1 VLAARPTARGKG
13 SPIHAD
19 RVVNRRIVEHGG
31 AGPET
36 ALALPPVSASNG
48 AFAGRPA
55 GPKGP
60 PMRLPIV
67 ALTAALAAIP
77 TASAQDAPKAAAP
90 AAPTAAAAGAMT
102 EDQKVVYALGLAMGQ
117 RLGDFSLSPQ
127 ELELLQKGV
136 ADSVLGRPPQ
146 VDLQVYG
153 PKIMELA
160 QARQQVVI
168 EKVKKDGAAY
178 LEQAAQ
184 LPGAKKTASGIV
196 YVEEKAGTGASPK
209 PTDKIKIHYHGT
221 TTDGTVFDSS
231 VDRGT
236 PAEFELGSLIPCW
249 VEGIQLMKVGGKSRL
264 VCPPNLAYGDRGAPP
279 VIKPGATLTF
289 QVELI
294 DIVASAPEAPAAP
307 APAKPDG
314 TP

>member
-1 VLAARPTARGKG
+1 MRFPIALVAA
-13 SPIHAD
+13 
-19 RVVNRRIVEHGG
+19 
-31 AGPET
+31 
-36 ALALPPVSASNG
+36 ALVALPYASASDV
-48 AFAGRPA
+48 P
-55 GPKGP
+55 
-60 PMRLPIV
+60 
-67 ALTAALAAIP
+67 
-77 TASAQDAPKAAAP
+77 QAAAP
-90 AAPTAAAAGAMT
+90 AAPAAAGAMS
-102 EDQKVVYALGLAMGQ
+102 EDQKVIYALGLAMGQ
-117 RLGDFSLSPQ
+117 RLGDFALSPQ
-127 ELELLQKGV
+127 ELEFLQKGV

-146 VDLQVYG
+146 LDLQVYG

-168 EKVKKDGAAY
+168 EKAKKEGAAY
-178 LEQAAQ
+178 LEQAAK
-184 LPGAKKTASGIV
+184 LPGAQKTASGIV
-196 YVEEKAGTGASPK
+196 YVEEKAGTGVTPK

-294 DIVASAPEAPAAP
+294 DIVASAPPAPAAP
-307 APAKPDG
+307 DKPAG

>member
-1 VLAARPTARGKG
+1 
-13 SPIHAD
+13 
-19 RVVNRRIVEHGG
+19 
-31 AGPET
+31 
-36 ALALPPVSASNG
+36 
-48 AFAGRPA
+48 
-55 GPKGP
+55 
-60 PMRLPIV
+60 MRLPIV
-67 ALTAALAAIP
+67 TLAAALATLP
-77 TASAQDAPKAAAP
+77 TALAAGTPPSAAP
-90 AAPTAAAAGAMT
+90 PAPPAATAPTPGGLT

-117 RLGDFSLSPQ
+117 RLGDFSLTPQ
-127 ELELLQKGV
+127 ELEFLQKGV
-136 ADSVLGRPPQ
+136 SDSVLGRPPQ

-168 EKVKKDGAAY
+168 EKSKKEGTAY

-184 LPGAKKTASGIV
+184 LPGAKKTASGLV
-196 YVEEKAGTGASPK
+196 YIEEKAGTGASPK
-209 PTDKIKIHYHGT
+209 PADKIKIHYHGT

-249 VEGIQLMKVGGKSRL
+249 VEGIQLMKVGGKAKL
-264 VCPPNLAYGDRGAPP
+264 VCPPSLAYGDRGAPP

-294 DIVASAPEAPAAP
+294 DILAAAPETPPAAP
-307 APAKPDG
+307 PAG

>member
-1 VLAARPTARGKG
+1 
-13 SPIHAD
+13 
-19 RVVNRRIVEHGG
+19 
-31 AGPET
+31 
-36 ALALPPVSASNG
+36 
-48 AFAGRPA
+48 
-55 GPKGP
+55 
-60 PMRLPIV
+60 MRLPIA
-67 ALTAALAAIP
+67 ALVAALAAIP
-77 TASAQDAPKAAAP
+77 SATAADVPKAASPPAP
-90 AAPTAAAAGAMT
+90 AAPAAGAMT

-127 ELELLQKGV
+127 ELEFLQKGV
-136 ADSVLGRPPQ
+136 SDSVLGRPPQ

-168 EKVKKDGAAY
+168 EKVRKEGAAY

-196 YVEEKAGTGASPK
+196 FLEEQAGTGATPK

-231 VDRGT
+231 VERGT

-249 VEGIQLMKVGGKSRL
+249 VEGIQLMKVGGKAKL
-264 VCPPNLAYGDRGAPP
+264 ICPPNLAYGDRGAPP

-294 DIVASAPEAPAAP
+294 EIVASAQEAAP
-307 APAKPDG
+307 APPAPPAG